1 MPLAAAFFI
10 FFLGAAVGSFIN
22 VVVLRLGVSPVSGRS
37 RCPHCAKT
45 LQWFEL
51 IPIISFLVQKGRCRS
66 CKTRLS
72 LQYPLVE
79 ALAGFLFLAI
89 FWRWVWNSPV
99 GISAEALLG
108 SAGIW
113 VLPLIALWWYY
124 ISALIAISVYDAKHY
139 VIPDAL
145 LLPAIMVAIGGVVY
159 IQTLNWIGPPF
170 FPETGIVFSG
180 IYALMLGDVPFGA
193 IGSAL
198 AGILA
203 AVGLLGA
210 LHWFSAG
217 RAMGF
222 GDVKL
227 GIFMGLAL
235 GWPDILTALFIAF
248 TAGMFWGLAA
258 IATGKKSM
266 KSYLPFGPFLA
277 FGIIGAML
285 AGNIIV
291 EFYFRALPRILIPV

>member
-1 MPLAAAFFI
+1 MSLAIATFV

-22 VVVLRLGVSPVSGRS
+22 VVVLRLGISPVSGRS
-37 RCPHCAKT
+37 RCPHCGKT
-45 LQWFEL
+45 LEWFEL
-51 IPIISFLVQKGRCRS
+51 IPIISFLAQKGRCRS
-66 CKTRLS
+66 CKARLS

-79 ALAGFLFLAI
+79 ALTGFLFVAI

-99 GISAEALLG
+99 SISPEALFWG
-108 SAGIW
+108 AGIW
-113 VLPLIALWWYY
+113 ILPLVVFWWYY
-124 ISALIAISVYDAKHY
+124 ISTLIAISVYDAKHY
-139 VIPDAL
+139 VIPDVL
-145 LLPAIMVAIGGVVY
+145 LLPAIAAAAGGVMY
-159 IQTLNWIGPPF
+159 IQALDWIGPHF
-170 FPETGIVFSG
+170 LPETGIVFSG
-180 IYALMLGDVPFGA
+180 IYALMLGQAPFGA

-198 AGILA
+198 IGIFT

-210 LHWFSAG
+210 LHWFSQG

-227 GIFMGLAL
+227 GILIGLAL

-277 FGIIGAML
+277 FGTIGTML

-291 EFYFRALPRILIPV
+291 EFYFRALPRMLIPA